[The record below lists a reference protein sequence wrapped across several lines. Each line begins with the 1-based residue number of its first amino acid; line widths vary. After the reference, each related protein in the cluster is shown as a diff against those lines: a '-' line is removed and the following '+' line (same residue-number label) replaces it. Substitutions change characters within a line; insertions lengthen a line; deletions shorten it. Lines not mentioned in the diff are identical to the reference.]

1 MSSGIACLKNKTKP
15 YALPNS
21 IYYTRG
27 VILRAGI
34 HLKNDKPAMKQKILT
49 AAFALCALW
58 MLSGCASRQTQ
69 TEASE
74 EVAITTYYLG
84 KRGVEPVRP
93 VPVPPPVPALEVKA
107 AVVQGIVYFDF
118 DKHNIKPEYQGVIE
132 KHAKVLND
140 NPALLAR
147 VEGNTDVFGT
157 DEYNTPL
164 GLLRANEVRSELIRL
179 GVRRQQ
185 LEPVSYSFHQ
195 PAFMG
200 RDADSRA
207 KNRRVEIS
215 YQN

>member
-1 MSSGIACLKNKTKP
+1 MTKR
-15 YALPNS
+15 LF
-21 IYYTRG
+21 
-27 VILRAGI
+27 
-34 HLKNDKPAMKQKILT
+34 T

-58 MLSGCASRQTQ
+58 IVSGCANRHTL
-69 TEASE
+69 TEVSE
-74 EVAITTYYLG
+74 QIATTTYYLG
-84 KRGVEPVRP
+84 KRGPEPVPLAALPAP
-93 VPVPPPVPALEVKA
+93 VPLPAPEAKEV
-107 AVVQGIVYFDF
+107 VVQGIVYFDF

-140 NPALLAR
+140 NPALTAR
-147 VEGNTDVFGT
+147 VEGNTDVFGS

-195 PAFMG
+195 PALMG
-200 RDADSRA
+200 RDAVSRA

-215 YQN
+215 YKN